1 MEDRAQALQQMEA
14 EKERF
19 LTELKSW
26 TVEERS
32 YHPEGGWNALQIM
45 EHIITSEVGTLG
57 YLKKKTQASADDIPA
72 VDAESTANGVG
83 LVSALKSDRQWQA
96 PNVLQGP
103 TGMHSFDALS
113 AHWETVREDFFGFI
127 DDLSMKYDHRQVFN
141 HPIAGRIGLFHTL
154 GFLATHITHHMH
166 QLERVKK
173 AMKANA

>member
-57 YLKKKTQASADDIPA
+57 YLKKKTQAAIEDIPLL
-72 VDAESTANGVG
+72 DEETTANGVK
-83 LVSALKSDRQWQA
+83 LVEALKSTRQWQA

-103 TGMHSFDALS
+103 TGTHSYDAM
-113 AHWETVREDFFGFI
+113 ATHWETVREDFFTFMDG
-127 DDLSMKYDHRQVFN
+127 LPGGLNHRQVFN
-141 HPIAGRIGLFHTL
+141 HPIAGRIGLVHTIA
-154 GFLATHITHHMH
+154 FLASHITHHMH
-166 QLERVKK
+166 QLERVKTS
-173 AMKANA
+173 MKAKA